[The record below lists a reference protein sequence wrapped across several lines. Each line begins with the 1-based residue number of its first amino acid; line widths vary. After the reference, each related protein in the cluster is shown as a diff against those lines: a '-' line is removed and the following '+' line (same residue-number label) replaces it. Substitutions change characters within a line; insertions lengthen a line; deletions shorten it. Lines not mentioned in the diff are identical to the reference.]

1 MQASFCKRLRYRKV
15 SEYYKELSPE
25 SVLAGWTRK
34 GVLIVITKYILL
46 KISAVAVVVMSLVAC
61 QSEVTAAP
69 AAAAID
75 PARVIITEAVEGSDI
90 PVQLAYVETVDG
102 LYTPIGIRKPDGD
115 GPFPMVL
122 FASGN
127 GGGGMAW
134 VRDATRNQSWTLEQ
148 FVKAGYAVAWM
159 RYRAEVELA
168 YQNYGKLV
176 QDIRQGR
183 QLLNRGPLEYEDVI
197 SIIEYVK
204 TLPYVDPDRVG
215 YMGMS
220 HGGEMAFK
228 ITSEYSGLKAAI
240 SSEPANHEFLAL
252 TPDDTAH
259 VNPESGL
266 RDIESMLMRET
277 EKVRGRIDLDVAL
290 HRISTINTPIFVQGR
305 NSDELQ
311 GIFRV
316 SYDLLKESGKQ
327 CEWKTYE
334 HDVHGF
340 VYVRRND
347 AGVYAPDPVQLEAV
361 RDSIDWF
368 NRQMKP

>member
-1 MQASFCKRLRYRKV
+1 MTNRC
-15 SEYYKELSPE
+15 LSHIRI
-25 SVLAGWTRK
+25 SG
-34 GVLIVITKYILL
+34 
-46 KISAVAVVVMSLVAC
+46 SAVVAAIAIAAC
-61 QSEVTAAP
+61 QAETSTPITAAQ
-69 AAAAID
+69 AID
-75 PARVIITEAVEGSDI
+75 PARVIVTEPLEGSDI
-90 PVQLAYVETVDG
+90 PVTYAYIETVDG
-102 LYTPIGIRKPDGD
+102 LYTPIGIRKPSGE
-115 GPFPMVL
+115 GPFPMIL

-134 VRDATRNQSWTLEQ
+134 VRDATQNRSWTQEQ

-168 YQNYGKLV
+168 YHKYGKLIEDV
-176 QDIRQGR
+176 RQGR

-228 ITSEYSGLKAAI
+228 ITSEYDGLKAAVA
-240 SSEPANHEFLAL
+240 SEPANHEFLAL
-252 TPDDTAH
+252 TPDETAH
-259 VNPESGL
+259 VNPDSGM

-277 EKVRGRIDLDVAL
+277 EKVRKRIDEDVAMQ
-290 HRISTINTPIFVQGR
+290 RISTINTPIFVQGR
-305 NSDELQ
+305 NKDELQ

-316 SYDLLKESGKQ
+316 GYDLLEEAGKET
-327 CEWKTYE
+327 EWKTYE

-340 VYVRRND
+340 VYVQRND
-347 AGVYAPDPVQLEAV
+347 AGVYDPDPVQLEGV
-361 RDSIDWF
+361 KDSIAFFD
-368 NRQMKP
+368 RYMKP

>member
-1 MQASFCKRLRYRKV
+1 VTKIVSNLR
-15 SEYYKELSPE
+15 
-25 SVLAGWTRK
+25 
-34 GVLIVITKYILL
+34 
-46 KISAVAVVVMSLVAC
+46 VAVVGVATAALAMAC
-61 QSEVTAAP
+61 QPQQHGAAAEHGQGPAPQP
-69 AAAAID
+69 AAAVD
-75 PARVIITEAVEGSDI
+75 PDHVVLTRAVRGSDI
-90 PVQLAYVETVDG
+90 PVELAYVETIDG
-102 LYTPIGIRKPDGD
+102 LYAPIGIRKPAGD

-134 VRDATRNQSWTLEQ
+134 VQDATDNSSWTQEQ

-168 YQNYGKLV
+168 YHKIGKLV

-204 TLPYVDPDRVG
+204 TLPYVDPARVG

-228 ITSEYSGLKAAI
+228 ITSEYHGLKAAI
-240 SSEPANHEFLAL
+240 ASEPANHEFLAL
-252 TPDDTAH
+252 TPDETAH
-259 VNPESGL
+259 VNPESGM

-277 EKVRGRIDLDVAL
+277 EKVRGRIDLDVAKQ
-290 HRISTINTPIFVQGR
+290 RISTISTPIFVQGR

-316 SYDLLKESGKQ
+316 GYDLLQEAGKES
-327 CEWKTYE
+327 EWKTYE
-334 HDVHGF
+334 HPEHGF
-340 VYVRRND
+340 VYVKRNAEGNYD
-347 AGVYAPDPVQLEAV
+347 PDPVQLEAV
-361 RDSIDWF
+361 GDSIAFFDKY
-368 NRQMKP
+368 MKP

>member
-1 MQASFCKRLRYRKV
+1 MTDRGSYL
-15 SEYYKELSPE
+15 
-25 SVLAGWTRK
+25 K
-34 GVLIVITKYILL
+34 G
-46 KISAVAVVVMSLVAC
+46 VAVVLC
-61 QSEVTAAP
+61 
-69 AAAAID
+69 AAAMGIAGCQAETGAAIAVAPGID
-75 PARVIITEAVEGSDI
+75 PTRVIITEAVKGSDI
-90 PVQLAYVETVDG
+90 PVHLAYVETIDG
-102 LYTPIGIRKPDGD
+102 LYTPVGIRKPGGE
-115 GPFPMVL
+115 GPFPIVL

-134 VRDATRNQSWTLEQ
+134 VREATQNRSWTQEQ

-168 YQNYGKLV
+168 YDKYGKLI
-176 QDIRQGR
+176 QDVRQGR

-197 SIIEYVK
+197 SIIKYVK

-228 ITSEYSGLKAAI
+228 ITSEYDGLKAAI
-240 SSEPANHEFLAL
+240 ASEPANHEFLAL

-259 VNPESGL
+259 INPESGM

-277 EKVRGRIDLDVAL
+277 EKVRSRINLQVAQR
-290 HRISTINTPIFVQGR
+290 RISTIDTPILVQGR

-316 SYDLLKESGKQ
+316 GYDLLHEAGKES
-327 CEWKTYE
+327 EWKTYE

-347 AGVYAPDPVQLEAV
+347 AGVYDPDPVQLEGVA
-361 RDSIDWF
+361 DSIAFFD
-368 NRQMKP
+368 RHLKP